1 MLHENLQCCL
11 CALASGGTEACS
23 ASPQYFIMPLF
34 LSTPHP
40 PPLNKLFD
48 GLNRA
53 AESGEVPLMPLAL
66 ASQLNVKNVVCIP
79 SRTIF

>member
-11 CALASGGTEACS
+11 CALASGRTEACS
-23 ASPQYFIMPLF
+23 ASPQYLIMPIL
-34 LSTPHP
+34 LSAP

-48 GLNRA
+48 GLTWA
-53 AESGEVPLMPLAL
+53 AESGEVPLMSLAL
-66 ASQLNVKNVVCIP
+66 ASQLNVKNFVCIP

>member
-11 CALASGGTEACS
+11 CALASGGTEASS
-23 ASPQYFIMPLF
+23 ASPQYFIMPLL
-34 LSTPHP
+34 LSA

-48 GLNRA
+48 DLTRA
-53 AESGEVPLMPLAL
+53 AESGEVLMPLAL

-79 SRTIF
+79 SRRIF